1 MKICLFDPGIE
12 SHDGSYS
19 SNLGDLIIQEAVNRE
34 LNEIFRNQEI
44 IRFSTHSFLEPE
56 HLKTIRACPLIIVG
70 GTNLLSSNMDA
81 YRQWRLSLRHAFRIR
96 RAILFGVGWWQYQED
111 PNLYTRFFLKT
122 VLSGKLN
129 HSVRDRYTLK
139 KLQAIGINNV
149 INTGCPTMWP
159 LAGIRSEEFP
169 REKSSNVL
177 VMLTD
182 YKKKP
187 DLDRRLLE
195 LLLAKYTNVYV
206 WPQGRGDKQ
215 YISDLNVPVTLLE
228 HSLLSLDQFIHSGI
242 AFDYIGTRLHGGVR
256 CLCARKR
263 SLILEVDNR
272 AKEIAQ
278 DTDLP
283 TVERDNFDY
292 ISQWIDGSST
302 PEIKLNMEAIQQWKS
317 QFIQV
322 VDKARSAA

>member
-12 SHDGSYS
+12 NHDGSYS

-34 LNEIFRNQEI
+34 LNEIFENQEI
-44 IRFSTHSFLEPE
+44 IRFSTHSFLQPE
-56 HLKTIRACPLIIVG
+56 HLKVIRTCPFIIVG
-70 GTNLLSSNMDA
+70 GTNLLSSNMDQ
-81 YRQWRLSLRHAFRIR
+81 YRQWRLSLRHALRIQ

-111 PNLYTRFFLKT
+111 PNLYTKFFLKT
-122 VLSGKLN
+122 VLSRKLN

-139 KLQAIGINNV
+139 KLQAIGINNA

-187 DLDRRLLE
+187 ELDRRLLE
-195 LLLAKYTNVYV
+195 LLRAKYTTVYV

-215 YISDLNVPVTLLE
+215 YALDLGVSVTLLE
-228 HSLLSLDQFIHSGI
+228 HSLSSLDQFIHSGTP
-242 AFDYIGTRLHGGVR
+242 FDYIGTRLHGGVR

-283 TVERDNFDY
+283 TVERDNLDY
-292 ISQWIDGSST
+292 ISQWIDGSSI
-302 PEIKLNMEAIQQWKS
+302 PQIKLNMEAIQQWKN
-317 QFIQV
+317 QFLNVIS
-322 VDKARSAA
+322 KAINVA